1 MVIFLTITHEK
12 VTENNKYPAQGL
24 RRDPEALHYYVKEI
38 RILTPAEYNKLRASI
53 QMDRHKTLLDILLI
67 TGMRYVEVQR
77 LYDNRSWYI
86 EKENIIHLPEEAQK
100 KHKRTQLERTIHPLP
115 SIFSYIM
122 KEFFTARKPP
132 VESVWNRDLR
142 KWAECA
148 GINPYG
154 ISAKTTRK
162 TIESWM
168 IKAGVLESTV
178 CLRQGHDSLTSM
190 RHYQG
195 LAFSENDI
203 RDIQKQLSEWGIL
216 RK

>member
-1 MVIFLTITHEK
+1 M
-12 VTENNKYPAQGL
+12 
-24 RRDPEALHYYVKEI
+24 KEI
-38 RILTPAEYNKLRASI
+38 RILTPAEYNKLRAVI
-53 QMDRHKTLLDILLI
+53 PMDRHKTLLDILLI
-67 TGMRYVEVQR
+67 TGMRYIEVQR
-77 LYDNRSWYI
+77 LWNNKSWYI
-86 EKENIIHLPEEAQK
+86 EKENIIHLPEEAQR
-100 KHKRTQLERTIHPLP
+100 KHRRTQLERTIHPLP
-115 SIFSYIM
+115 SMFSYIM
-122 KEFFTARKPP
+122 KEFFAARKPP

-142 KWAECA
+142 KWAERA

-154 ISAKTTRK
+154 TSAKTTRK